1 VADYGM
7 LAEKAKLRQDAEKL
21 STDRDRDLTVDPK
34 AFFEKVRSHL
44 FEEMD
49 KANAELSKRGAD
61 HIGQN
66 HLAGFD
72 NEMFL
77 TFGTDLL
84 CRVTL
89 NTLVGG
95 CRITVVL
102 SGPPNGY
109 ELSRKEYPFDSDG
122 PSAEMLLAQ
131 TAGFSVVDTRPKK
144 IAVDIISN
152 LLAGKFN

>member
-1 VADYGM
+1 VVDYGK
-7 LAEKAKLRQDAEKL
+7 LADKAKMRQKAEIL
-21 STDRDRDLTVDPK
+21 PTEEVVPK
-34 AFFEKVRSHL
+34 AFFEKVRGQL
-44 FEEMD
+44 LEEMN
-49 KANAELSKRGAD
+49 KANIELGKREAGS
-61 HIGQN
+61 IGQN

-89 NTLVGG
+89 NTMAGG
-95 CRITVVL
+95 CKITAVL

-109 ELSRKEYPFDSDG
+109 ELSRKEYPFNCDG
-122 PSAEMLLAQ
+122 ISTEMLLVKA
-131 TAGFSVVDTRPKK
+131 AGASVVNTLSKK